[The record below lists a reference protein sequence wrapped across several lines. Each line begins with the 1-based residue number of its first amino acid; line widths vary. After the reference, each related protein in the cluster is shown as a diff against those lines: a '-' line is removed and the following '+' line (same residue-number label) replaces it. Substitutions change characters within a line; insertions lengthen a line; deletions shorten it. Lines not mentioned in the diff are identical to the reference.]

1 MTYEEAK
8 EAIEN
13 PKTVLMVASVRYGK
27 RHAEEVY
34 KTVIKALD
42 KQIAKKPIYWN
53 NEMYICPNC
62 HRAEYIKQRDGLDV
76 YCGGCGQLID
86 WSK

>member
-42 KQIAKKPIYWN
+42 KQIAKKPFSYK
-53 NEMYICPNC
+53 CPKC
-62 HRAEYIKQRDGLDV
+62 GSDDISCTDLMDFGEIKRKHCPD
-76 YCGGCGQLID
+76 CGQALD
-86 WSK
+86 WSE